1 MDDLQSKDTQIL
13 DSPERQVGE
22 LEEDVLSRDSAEISD
37 NNQGGQVDGPQE
49 LDNSSQEDSA
59 KEIETHSESSLNESS
74 SVSETTDEIP
84 DKEVSDEEFEQN
96 KLKKKWNLPSWTSLK
111 KLGDAIFSPAA
122 TKLRVIVSKLKPT
135 AAKLKPTVDMLK
147 KSLEQEEPA
156 MRRRRNRHRMKQ
168 ETAAKRIVRVVVVIV
183 LLALVITGYSGYSY
197 IKTSLDPIDAK
208 ATTTIQIEIPE
219 GSSTKE
225 IGNILVDNHLIKNAT
240 IFNYYSKLKSYNN
253 FQSGFYNLDQSMSVD
268 ELAKALQ
275 ESGAKNPVE
284 PVAGKVLII
293 EGYTLEQIAKAVT
306 DNVNT
311 GDKGDKT
318 GFSSEEFL
326 ETVTNTE
333 FINKMVAKYPNLFA
347 SLPATDS
354 GVKYQLEGYLF
365 PATYEYGKETSMEE
379 LVEKMIAAMDANLQA
394 YYGQLADKG
403 LNVNQVLT
411 LASLVE
417 KEGATDEDR
426 RNIASVFFNRLNINM
441 PLQSNIAILYA
452 MGKLGEKTT
461 LAEDAAID
469 TNIDSPYNIYVH
481 TGLMP
486 GPVVSPS
493 LAAIE
498 ATVNPNQTGYYY
510 FVADVTT
517 GTVYYS
523 ATIEEHNQ
531 NVEKYV
537 NSKLNQ

>member
-1 MDDLQSKDTQIL
+1 
-13 DSPERQVGE
+13 
-22 LEEDVLSRDSAEISD
+22 
-37 NNQGGQVDGPQE
+37 
-49 LDNSSQEDSA
+49 
-59 KEIETHSESSLNESS
+59 
-74 SVSETTDEIP
+74 
-84 DKEVSDEEFEQN
+84 
-96 KLKKKWNLPSWTSLK
+96 
-111 KLGDAIFSPAA
+111 
-122 TKLRVIVSKLKPT
+122 
-135 AAKLKPTVDMLK
+135 
-147 KSLEQEEPA
+147 
-156 MRRRRNRHRMKQ
+156 MRKRRNRQRKKQ
-168 ETAAKRIVRVVVVIV
+168 EVAAKRIASTIVVIF
-183 LLALVITGYSGYSY
+183 LLALAITGYVGYSY
-197 IKTSLDPIDAK
+197 VKSSLGPIDSNAAK
-208 ATTTIQIEIPE
+208 VIQVEIPE

-225 IGNILVDNHLIKNAT
+225 IGNILVKNKLIKNAT

-275 ESGAKNPVE
+275 ESGTPAPVD
-284 PVAGKVLII
+284 PIAGKVLVI
-293 EGYTLEQIAKAVT
+293 EGYTIDQIAKAVT

-311 GDKGDKT
+311 KDEDDKT
-318 GFSSEEFL
+318 GFSSKEFL
-326 ETVTNTE
+326 ETVQNPD
-333 FINKMVAKYPNLFA
+333 FINRMAAKYPTLLG
-347 SLPATDS
+347 SLPAANS

-365 PATYEYGKETSMEE
+365 PATYDYGEKTSMEE
-379 LVEKMIAAMDANLQA
+379 LIEKMIAATDANLQT
-394 YYGQLADKG
+394 YYSQIPNSGM
-403 LNVNQVLT
+403 NVNQILT

-426 RNIASVFFNRLNINM
+426 RNIASVFYNRLNIDM

-469 TNIDSPYNIYVH
+469 TNINSPYNIYVNP
-481 TGLMP
+481 GLMP
-486 GPVVSPS
+486 GPVGSPS
-493 LAAIE
+493 LAAIQ
-498 ATVNPNQTGYYY
+498 ATVNPNKTDYYY